1 MNKIQFF
8 YDEDLIALEQKI
20 NDWLAQNEHIH
31 IEFSSMQ
38 SIGKPSQRAGLVYT
52 EKHVFYILY
61 STNGLAVA
69 KEQQEH
75 QGQLT
80 DNPAEVKINHI
91 TPPPP
96 PGEHNP
102 ATGIV
107 S

>member
-61 STNGLAVA
+61 ANNGLAVTREHHA
-69 KEQQEH
+69 H
-75 QGQLT
+75 QGLLT
-80 DNPAEVKINHI
+80 DNSAEVKINHI
-91 TPPPP
+91 TPMEPDQHRADPTV
-96 PGEHNP
+96 N
-102 ATGIV
+102 